1 MHSEVLT
8 EKGKALFPL
17 LKNFSNF
24 YLVGGT
30 ALALQIGHRISVDFD
45 LFCPDGIPKTLLSKV
60 KKVFND
66 NTVGAAVNNSD
77 ELTVFIDEYKITFL
91 RYPFSV
97 LFNFVIYKGIKLLD
111 LREIAVAKAYTIGRR
126 GMYKDYIDLYFLI
139 SKENISINEIIKLSE
154 KKYKDEFN
162 SRLFLEQLIY
172 LEDVEEAEILF
183 LKKPV
188 SRIEIKKFFIEQ
200 VKEVKL

>member
-1 MHSEVLT
+1 
-8 EKGKALFPL
+8 
-17 LKNFSNF
+17 
-24 YLVGGT
+24 
-30 ALALQIGHRISVDFD
+30 LALQIGHRLSVDFD
-45 LFCPDGIPKTLLSKV
+45 LFCPDGIPKTLLSKA

-66 NTVGAAVNNSD
+66 NTVGAAVNNPD

-183 LKKPV
+183 FKKPV

>member
-1 MHSEVLT
+1 MHPEVLT

-77 ELTVFIDEYKITFL
+77 ELTVFVDKYKITFL
-91 RYPFSV
+91 KYPFPV
-97 LFNFVIYKGIKLLD
+97 LFNFVICKGIKLLD
-111 LREIAVAKAYTIGRR
+111 LKEIAVTKAYTIGRR
-126 GMYKDYIDLYFLI
+126 GMYKDYIDLFFIL
-139 SKENISINEIIKLSE
+139 SKGYISINDIIELSE

-172 LEDVEEAEILF
+172 LEDIEKEEILF

-188 SRIEIKKFFIEQ
+188 SRIEIKNFFIEQ
-200 VKEVKL
+200 VKKIKL

>member
-1 MHSEVLT
+1 V
-8 EKGKALFPL
+8 
-17 LKNFSNF
+17 
-24 YLVGGT
+24 
-30 ALALQIGHRISVDFD
+30 R
-45 LFCPDGIPKTLLSKV
+45 
-60 KKVFND
+60 
-66 NTVGAAVNNSD
+66 
-77 ELTVFIDEYKITFL
+77 
-91 RYPFSV
+91 
-97 LFNFVIYKGIKLLD
+97 LLD
-111 LREIAVAKAYTIGRR
+111 LREIAVTKAYTIGRR
-126 GMYKDYIDLYFLI
+126 GMYKDYIDLYFFI